1 MRNSHV
7 LDSRNQT
14 RDAGNWVARNPEGGV
29 MFENKTKVLLIVPQ
43 DVLDRARGLAG
54 EATTTL
60 KLPVSMQIVLRAL
73 IEEGLNRDGD
83 RKLFANIEGQARAVR
98 RIRSLARRKVDPDG
112 ERGQLGVG
120 IGKTMSGP
128 GGRRGRP

>member
-1 MRNSHV
+1 
-7 LDSRNQT
+7 
-14 RDAGNWVARNPEGGV
+14 

-98 RIRSLARRKVDPDG
+98 RIRSLARRKTGPDG
-112 ERGQLGVG
+112 ERGQLEVG
-120 IGKTMSGP
+120 IANTLSGP
-128 GGRRGRP
+128 EGRRRRT

>member
-1 MRNSHV
+1 
-7 LDSRNQT
+7 
-14 RDAGNWVARNPEGGV
+14 

-98 RIRSLARRKVDPDG
+98 RIRSQARRKEDSNGD
-112 ERGQLGVG
+112 RGHLELG
-120 IGKTMSGP
+120 IPKRMSGP
-128 GGRRGRP
+128 EGLRRRT